1 MTFKICFQT
10 DCYAGCPCEAYQCEP
25 DKKSLLVLNTR
36 GSNKPVLIKYDGGED
51 PNLEFTMGPDTSV
64 HGSCST
70 TLNDEFYVFGGEGI
84 YNRQVFCQSKNAED
98 LINDSD
104 KQNKRMFS

>member
-51 PNLEFTMGPDTSV
+51 TNLEFTMGPDTSV
-64 HGSCST
+64 QASCSA
-70 TLNDEFYVFGGEGI
+70 TLSGEFYVFGGEGS
-84 YNRQVFCQSKNAED
+84 YNRQVFCQS
-98 LINDSD
+98 
-104 KQNKRMFS
+104 